1 LLKKL
6 FSVLFYKPPT
16 EGSKFK
22 SYVESEPYE
31 EGFAEHYRT
40 RLLPRVK
47 YYEKKRIKALSVAR
61 SRCLKSI
68 PIIIVLL
75 GITVLAILNIDSL
88 GRGFSWVFYI
98 SVGMIISI
106 IAFIFNSIDK
116 YKTSI
121 KGRIFPRIL
130 EFTGDFEYKQNYKA
144 PFAQYK
150 KYDILPPFDP
160 PASFSE
166 DYVKGTYNNVNIEF
180 FEARLM
186 RGAHYKG
193 KKAVFNGV
201 IAKISVNKKFSS
213 KTVIR
218 PDKGSFG
225 DWVSG
230 RKLPENQE
238 VVRLEDPKFDKLFN
252 VYSNDQIEARY
263 LLTTTFMERLIEVE
277 KAFGSKKIECS
288 FYKQSLVMAI
298 HLKKDWFEPG
308 PITEIED
315 FQDDSKNLLADINS
329 IFNICDTLQMDSEI
343 RL

>member
-1 LLKKL
+1 
-6 FSVLFYKPPT
+6 
-16 EGSKFK
+16 
-22 SYVESEPYE
+22 
-31 EGFAEHYRT
+31 
-40 RLLPRVK
+40 
-47 YYEKKRIKALSVAR
+47 
-61 SRCLKSI
+61 
-68 PIIIVLL
+68 
-75 GITVLAILNIDSL
+75 
-88 GRGFSWVFYI
+88 
-98 SVGMIISI
+98 M
-106 IAFIFNSIDK
+106 
-116 YKTSI
+116 
-121 KGRIFPRIL
+121 
-130 EFTGDFEYKQNYKA
+130 
-144 PFAQYK
+144 
-150 KYDILPPFDP
+150 
-160 PASFSE
+160 
-166 DYVKGTYNNVNIEF
+166 NIEF
-180 FEARLM
+180 FEARLI
-186 RGAHYKG
+186 RGANSKI
-193 KKAVFNGV
+193 KKPVFNGV

-213 KTVIR
+213 KTIIR

-238 VVRLEDPKFDKLFN
+238 VVRLEDPVFDKLFN

-277 KAFGSKKIECS
+277 KAFGSQKIECS

>member
-6 FSVLFYKPPT
+6 FSGLFLIPPT
-16 EGSKFK
+16 KASKFK
-22 SYVESEPYE
+22 PYVESEPYE

-47 YYEKKRIKALSVAR
+47 NYEKKRIKALNVAR
-61 SRCLKSI
+61 IRCLKSI

-75 GITVLAILNIDSL
+75 GIILAISNSDVLRKNTVSAFL
-88 GRGFSWVFYI
+88 I
-98 SVGMIISI
+98 SVGIISVI
-106 IAFIFNSIDK
+106 VVFIYSSINK

-130 EFTGDFEYKQNYKA
+130 EFAGDFVYKPNYSA

-160 PASFSE
+160 PVSFSE

-186 RGAHYKG
+186 RGAHFKG

-218 PDKGSFG
+218 ADKGSFG

-277 KAFGSKKIECS
+277 KAFGSQKIECC
-288 FYKQSLVMAI
+288 FYKQYLVMAI
-298 HLKKDWFEPG
+298 HLIKDWFEPG
-308 PITEIED
+308 PITKIED
-315 FQDDSKNLLADINS
+315 FRDDSKKLLADINS

>member
-1 LLKKL
+1 MLKKL
-6 FSVLFYKPPT
+6 FSGLFLIPPT
-16 EGSKFK
+16 KVSKFK
-22 SYVESEPYE
+22 PYVESEPYE

-47 YYEKKRIKALSVAR
+47 NYEKKRIKALNVAR
-61 SRCLKSI
+61 IRCLKSI

-75 GITVLAILNIDSL
+75 GIILAISNSDVLSKYIGSAFL
-88 GRGFSWVFYI
+88 I
-98 SVGMIISI
+98 SVGIISVI
-106 IAFIFNSIDK
+106 VVFIYSSINK

-121 KGRIFPRIL
+121 KGKIFPRIL
-130 EFTGDFEYKQNYKA
+130 EFAGDFVYKPNYSA

-160 PASFSE
+160 PVSFSE

-186 RGAHYKG
+186 RGAHFKG

-218 PDKGSFG
+218 ADKGSFG

-238 VVRLEDPKFDKLFN
+238 VVRLEDPVFDKLFN

-277 KAFGSKKIECS
+277 KAFRSQKIECC
-288 FYKQSLVMAI
+288 FYKQYLVMAI
-298 HLKKDWFEPG
+298 HLIKDWFEPG
-308 PITEIED
+308 PITKIED
-315 FQDDSKNLLADINS
+315 FRDDSKKLLADINS

>member
-1 LLKKL
+1 MLKKL
-6 FSVLFYKPPT
+6 FSGLFLIPPT
-16 EGSKFK
+16 KASKFK
-22 SYVESEPYE
+22 PYVESEPYE

-47 YYEKKRIKALSVAR
+47 NYEKKRIKALNVAR
-61 SRCLKSI
+61 IRCLKSI

-75 GITVLAILNIDSL
+75 GIILAISNSDVLRKNTVSAFL
-88 GRGFSWVFYI
+88 I
-98 SVGMIISI
+98 SVGIISVI
-106 IAFIFNSIDK
+106 VVFIYSSINK

-130 EFTGDFEYKQNYKA
+130 EFAGDFVYKPNYSA

-160 PASFSE
+160 PVSFSE

-186 RGAHYKG
+186 RGAHFKG

-218 PDKGSFG
+218 ADKGSFG

-277 KAFGSKKIECS
+277 KAFGSQKIECC
-288 FYKQSLVMAI
+288 FYKQYLVMAI
-298 HLKKDWFEPG
+298 HLIKDWFEPG

-315 FQDDSKNLLADINS
+315 FRDDSKKLLADINS

>member
-6 FSVLFYKPPT
+6 FSGLFLIPPT
-16 EGSKFK
+16 KVSKFK
-22 SYVESEPYE
+22 PYVESEPYE

-47 YYEKKRIKALSVAR
+47 NYEKKRIKALNVAR
-61 SRCLKSI
+61 IRCLKSI

-75 GITVLAILNIDSL
+75 GIILAISNSDVLSKYIGSAFL
-88 GRGFSWVFYI
+88 I
-98 SVGMIISI
+98 SVGIISVI
-106 IAFIFNSIDK
+106 VVFIYSSINK

-121 KGRIFPRIL
+121 KGKIFPRIL
-130 EFTGDFEYKQNYKA
+130 EFAGDFVYKPNYSA

-160 PASFSE
+160 PVSFSE

-186 RGAHYKG
+186 RGAHFKG

-218 PDKGSFG
+218 ADKGSFG

-277 KAFGSKKIECS
+277 KAFRSQKIECC
-288 FYKQSLVMAI
+288 FYKQYLVMAI
-298 HLKKDWFEPG
+298 HLIKDWFEPG
-308 PITEIED
+308 PITKIED
-315 FQDDSKNLLADINS
+315 FRDDSKKLLADINS

>member
-1 LLKKL
+1 MLKKL
-6 FSVLFYKPPT
+6 FSGLFLIPPT
-16 EGSKFK
+16 KASKFK
-22 SYVESEPYE
+22 PYVESEPYE

-47 YYEKKRIKALSVAR
+47 NYEKKRIKALNVAR
-61 SRCLKSI
+61 IRCLKSI

-75 GITVLAILNIDSL
+75 GIILAISNSDVLRKNTINIFL
-88 GRGFSWVFYI
+88 I
-98 SVGMIISI
+98 SVGIISVI
-106 IAFIFNSIDK
+106 VVFIYSSINK

-121 KGRIFPRIL
+121 KGNIFPRIL
-130 EFTGDFEYKQNYKA
+130 EFAGDFVYKPNYSA

-180 FEARLM
+180 FEARLI
-186 RGAHYKG
+186 RGANSKI
-193 KKAVFNGV
+193 KKPVFNGV

-213 KTVIR
+213 KTIIR

-238 VVRLEDPKFDKLFN
+238 VVRLEDPVFDKLFN

-277 KAFGSKKIECS
+277 KAFGSQKIECS

>member
-1 LLKKL
+1 MLKKL
-6 FSVLFYKPPT
+6 FSGLFLIPPT
-16 EGSKFK
+16 KASKFK
-22 SYVESEPYE
+22 PYVESEPYE

-47 YYEKKRIKALSVAR
+47 NYEKKRIKALNVAR
-61 SRCLKSI
+61 IRCLKSI

-75 GITVLAILNIDSL
+75 GIILAISNSDVLRKNTINIFL
-88 GRGFSWVFYI
+88 I
-98 SVGMIISI
+98 SVGIISVI
-106 IAFIFNSIDK
+106 VVFIYSSINK

-121 KGRIFPRIL
+121 KGKIFPRIL
-130 EFTGDFEYKQNYKA
+130 EFAGDFVYKPNYSA

-160 PASFSE
+160 PVSFSE

-186 RGAHYKG
+186 RGAHFKG

-218 PDKGSFG
+218 ADKGSFG

-277 KAFGSKKIECS
+277 KAFGSQKIECC
-288 FYKQSLVMAI
+288 FYKQYLVMAI
-298 HLKKDWFEPG
+298 HLIKDWFEPG
-308 PITEIED
+308 PITKIED
-315 FQDDSKNLLADINS
+315 FRDDSKKLLADINS

>member
-1 LLKKL
+1 MLKKL

-22 SYVESEPYE
+22 SYIESEPYE

-75 GITVLAILNIDSL
+75 GIILAISNSDVLRKNTVSAFL
-88 GRGFSWVFYI
+88 I
-98 SVGMIISI
+98 SVGIISVI
-106 IAFIFNSIDK
+106 VVFIYSSINK

-130 EFTGDFEYKQNYKA
+130 EFAGDFVYKPNYSA

-160 PASFSE
+160 PVSFSE

-186 RGAHYKG
+186 RGAHFKG

-213 KTVIR
+213 KTIIR
-218 PDKGSFG
+218 ADKGSFG

-277 KAFGSKKIECS
+277 KAFGSQKIECC
-288 FYKQSLVMAI
+288 FYKQYLVMAI
-298 HLKKDWFEPG
+298 HLIKDWFEPG
-308 PITEIED
+308 PITKIED
-315 FQDDSKNLLADINS
+315 FRDDSKKLLADINS

>member
-1 LLKKL
+1 MLKKL
-6 FSVLFYKPPT
+6 FSGLFLIPPT
-16 EGSKFK
+16 KVSKFK
-22 SYVESEPYE
+22 PYVESEPYE

-47 YYEKKRIKALSVAR
+47 NYEKKRIKALNVAR
-61 SRCLKSI
+61 IRCLKSI

-75 GITVLAILNIDSL
+75 GIILAISNSDVLSKYIGSAFL
-88 GRGFSWVFYI
+88 I
-98 SVGMIISI
+98 SVGIISVI
-106 IAFIFNSIDK
+106 VVFIYSSINK

-121 KGRIFPRIL
+121 KGKIFPRIL
-130 EFTGDFEYKQNYKA
+130 EFAGDFVYKPNYSA

-160 PASFSE
+160 PVSFSE

-186 RGAHYKG
+186 RGAHFKG

-218 PDKGSFG
+218 ADKGSFG

-277 KAFGSKKIECS
+277 KAFRSQKIECC
-288 FYKQSLVMAI
+288 FYKQYLVMAI
-298 HLKKDWFEPG
+298 HLIKDWFEPG
-308 PITEIED
+308 PITKIED
-315 FQDDSKNLLADINS
+315 FRDDSKKLLADINS

>member
-1 LLKKL
+1 MLKKL
-6 FSVLFYKPPT
+6 FSGLFLIPPT
-16 EGSKFK
+16 KASKFK
-22 SYVESEPYE
+22 PYVESEPYE

-47 YYEKKRIKALSVAR
+47 NYEKKRIKALNVAR
-61 SRCLKSI
+61 IRCLKSI

-75 GITVLAILNIDSL
+75 GIILAISNSDVLRKNTVSAFL
-88 GRGFSWVFYI
+88 I
-98 SVGMIISI
+98 SVGIISVI
-106 IAFIFNSIDK
+106 VVFIYSSINK

-130 EFTGDFEYKQNYKA
+130 EFAGDFVYKPNYSA

-186 RGAHYKG
+186 RGAHFKG

-218 PDKGSFG
+218 ADKGSFG

-277 KAFGSKKIECS
+277 KAFGSQKIECC
-288 FYKQSLVMAI
+288 FYKQYLVMAI
-298 HLKKDWFEPG
+298 HLIKDWFEPG

-315 FQDDSKNLLADINS
+315 FRDDSKKLLADINS

>member
-1 LLKKL
+1 MLKKL
-6 FSVLFYKPPT
+6 FSGLFLIPPT
-16 EGSKFK
+16 KVSKFK
-22 SYVESEPYE
+22 PYVESEPYE

-47 YYEKKRIKALSVAR
+47 NYEKKRIKALNVAR
-61 SRCLKSI
+61 IRCLKSI

-75 GITVLAILNIDSL
+75 GIILAISNSDVLSKYIGSAFL
-88 GRGFSWVFYI
+88 I
-98 SVGMIISI
+98 SVGIISVI
-106 IAFIFNSIDK
+106 VVFIYSSINK

-121 KGRIFPRIL
+121 KGKIFPRIL
-130 EFTGDFEYKQNYKA
+130 EFAGDFVYKPNYSA

-160 PASFSE
+160 PVSFSE

-186 RGAHYKG
+186 RGAHFKG

-218 PDKGSFG
+218 ADKGSFG

-277 KAFGSKKIECS
+277 KAFGSQKIECS

-315 FQDDSKNLLADINS
+315 FQDDSKNLLTDINS

>member
-6 FSVLFYKPPT
+6 FSGLFLIPPT
-16 EGSKFK
+16 KASKFK
-22 SYVESEPYE
+22 PYVESEPYE

-47 YYEKKRIKALSVAR
+47 NYEKKRIKALNVAR
-61 SRCLKSI
+61 IRCLKSI

-75 GITVLAILNIDSL
+75 GIILAISNSDVLRKNTASAFL
-88 GRGFSWVFYI
+88 I
-98 SVGMIISI
+98 SVGIISVI
-106 IAFIFNSIDK
+106 VVFIYSSINK

-130 EFTGDFEYKQNYKA
+130 EFAGDFVYKPNYSA

-160 PASFSE
+160 PVSFSE

-186 RGAHYKG
+186 RGAHFKG

-218 PDKGSFG
+218 ADKGSFG

-277 KAFGSKKIECS
+277 KAFGSQKIECC
-288 FYKQSLVMAI
+288 FYKQYLVMAI
-298 HLKKDWFEPG
+298 HLIKDWFEPG

-315 FQDDSKNLLADINS
+315 FRDDSKKLLADINS

>member
-1 LLKKL
+1 MLKKL
-6 FSVLFYKPPT
+6 FSGLFLIPPT
-16 EGSKFK
+16 KVSKFK
-22 SYVESEPYE
+22 PYVESEPYE

-47 YYEKKRIKALSVAR
+47 TYEKKRIKALNVAR
-61 SRCLKSI
+61 IRCLKSI

-75 GITVLAILNIDSL
+75 GIILAISNSDVLRKNTLSAFL
-88 GRGFSWVFYI
+88 I
-98 SVGMIISI
+98 SVGIISAI
-106 IAFIFNSIDK
+106 VVFIYSSINK

-121 KGRIFPRIL
+121 KGKIFPRIL
-130 EFTGDFEYKQNYKA
+130 EFAGDFVYKPNYSA

-160 PASFSE
+160 PVSFSE

-186 RGAHYKG
+186 RGAHFKG

-218 PDKGSFG
+218 ADKGSFG

-238 VVRLEDPKFDKLFN
+238 VVRLEDPVFDKLFN

-277 KAFGSKKIECS
+277 KAFRSQKIECC
-288 FYKQSLVMAI
+288 FYKQYLVMAI
-298 HLKKDWFEPG
+298 HLIKDWFEPG
-308 PITEIED
+308 PITKIED
-315 FQDDSKNLLADINS
+315 FRDDSKKLLADINS

>member
-1 LLKKL
+1 MLKKL
-6 FSVLFYKPPT
+6 FSGLFLIPPT
-16 EGSKFK
+16 KASKFK
-22 SYVESEPYE
+22 PYVESEPYE

-47 YYEKKRIKALSVAR
+47 NYEKKRIKALNVAR
-61 SRCLKSI
+61 IRCLKSI

-75 GITVLAILNIDSL
+75 GIILAISNSDVLRKNTGSAFL
-88 GRGFSWVFYI
+88 I
-98 SVGMIISI
+98 SVGIISVI
-106 IAFIFNSIDK
+106 VVFIYSSINK

-130 EFTGDFEYKQNYKA
+130 EFAGDFVYKPNYSA

-160 PASFSE
+160 PVSFSE

-186 RGAHYKG
+186 RGAHFKG

-213 KTVIR
+213 KTIIR
-218 PDKGSFG
+218 ADKGSFG

>member
-1 LLKKL
+1 MLKKL
-6 FSVLFYKPPT
+6 FSGLFLIPPT
-16 EGSKFK
+16 KASKFK
-22 SYVESEPYE
+22 PYVESEPYE

-47 YYEKKRIKALSVAR
+47 NYEKKRIKALNVAR
-61 SRCLKSI
+61 IRCLKSI

-75 GITVLAILNIDSL
+75 GIILAISNSDVLIGSI
-88 GRGFSWVFYI
+88 GWAIYI
-98 SVGMIISI
+98 SVGIIGVIIVFIYSSI
-106 IAFIFNSIDK
+106 NK

-121 KGRIFPRIL
+121 KGKIFPRIL
-130 EFTGDFEYKQNYKA
+130 EFAGDFVYKPNYSA

-160 PASFSE
+160 PVSFSE

-186 RGAHYKG
+186 RGAHFKG

-277 KAFGSKKIECS
+277 KAFGSQKIECS
-288 FYKQSLVMAI
+288 FYKQSLVMVI
-298 HLKKDWFEPG
+298 HLIKDWFEPG

-315 FQDDSKNLLADINS
+315 FRDDSKKLLADINS

>member
-1 LLKKL
+1 MLKKL
-6 FSVLFYKPPT
+6 FSVLFYKSPT

-22 SYVESEPYE
+22 AYVESEPYE

-47 YYEKKRIKALSVAR
+47 NYEKKRIKALNVAR
-61 SRCLKSI
+61 IRCLKSI

-75 GITVLAILNIDSL
+75 GIILAISNSDVLSKYIGSAFL
-88 GRGFSWVFYI
+88 I
-98 SVGMIISI
+98 SVGIISVI
-106 IAFIFNSIDK
+106 VVFIYSSINK

-121 KGRIFPRIL
+121 KGKIFPRIL
-130 EFTGDFEYKQNYKA
+130 EFAGDFVYKPNYSA

-160 PASFSE
+160 PVSFSE

-186 RGAHYKG
+186 RGAHFKG

-218 PDKGSFG
+218 ADKGSFG

-277 KAFGSKKIECS
+277 KAFRSQKIECC
-288 FYKQSLVMAI
+288 FYKQYLVMAI
-298 HLKKDWFEPG
+298 HLIKDWFEPG
-308 PITEIED
+308 PITKIED
-315 FQDDSKNLLADINS
+315 FRDDSKKLLADINS

>member
-1 LLKKL
+1 MLKKL
-6 FSVLFYKPPT
+6 FSGLFLIPPT
-16 EGSKFK
+16 KASKFK
-22 SYVESEPYE
+22 PYVESEPYE

-47 YYEKKRIKALSVAR
+47 NYEKKRIKALNVAR
-61 SRCLKSI
+61 IRCLKSI

-75 GITVLAILNIDSL
+75 GIILAISNSDVLRKNTGSAFL
-88 GRGFSWVFYI
+88 I
-98 SVGMIISI
+98 SVGIISVI
-106 IAFIFNSIDK
+106 VVFIYSSINK

-130 EFTGDFEYKQNYKA
+130 EFAGDFVYKPNYSA

-160 PASFSE
+160 PVSFSE

-186 RGAHYKG
+186 RGAHFKG

-238 VVRLEDPKFDKLFN
+238 VVRLEDPVFDKLFN

-277 KAFGSKKIECS
+277 KAFGSQKIECC
-288 FYKQSLVMAI
+288 FYKQYLVMAI
-298 HLKKDWFEPG
+298 HLIKDWFEPG

-315 FQDDSKNLLADINS
+315 FRDDSKKLLADINS

>member
-1 LLKKL
+1 MLKKL
-6 FSVLFYKPPT
+6 FSGLFLIPPT
-16 EGSKFK
+16 KASKFK
-22 SYVESEPYE
+22 PYVESEPYE

-47 YYEKKRIKALSVAR
+47 NYEKKRIKALNVAR
-61 SRCLKSI
+61 IRCLKSI

-75 GITVLAILNIDSL
+75 GIILAISNSDVLRKNTGSAFL
-88 GRGFSWVFYI
+88 I
-98 SVGMIISI
+98 SVGIISVI
-106 IAFIFNSIDK
+106 VVFIYSSINK

-121 KGRIFPRIL
+121 KGNIFPRIL
-130 EFTGDFEYKQNYKA
+130 EFAGDFVYKPNYSA

-160 PASFSE
+160 PVSFSE

-186 RGAHYKG
+186 RGAHFKG

-218 PDKGSFG
+218 ADKGSFG

>member
-1 LLKKL
+1 MLKKL
-6 FSVLFYKPPT
+6 FSGLFLIPPT
-16 EGSKFK
+16 KASKFK
-22 SYVESEPYE
+22 PYVESEPYE

-47 YYEKKRIKALSVAR
+47 NYEKKRIKALNVAR
-61 SRCLKSI
+61 IRCLKSI

-75 GITVLAILNIDSL
+75 GIILAISNSDVLRKNTVSAFL
-88 GRGFSWVFYI
+88 I
-98 SVGMIISI
+98 SVGIISVI
-106 IAFIFNSIDK
+106 VVFIYSSINK

-121 KGRIFPRIL
+121 KGKIFPRIL
-130 EFTGDFEYKQNYKA
+130 EFAGDFVYKPNYSA

-160 PASFSE
+160 PVSFSE

-186 RGAHYKG
+186 RGAHFKG

-218 PDKGSFG
+218 ADKGSFG

-277 KAFGSKKIECS
+277 KAFGSQKIECC
-288 FYKQSLVMAI
+288 FYKQYLVMAI
-298 HLKKDWFEPG
+298 HLIKDWFEPG

-315 FQDDSKNLLADINS
+315 FRDDSKKLLADINS

>member
-6 FSVLFYKPPT
+6 FSGLFLIPPT
-16 EGSKFK
+16 KASKFK
-22 SYVESEPYE
+22 PYVESEPYE

-47 YYEKKRIKALSVAR
+47 NYEKKRIKALNVAR
-61 SRCLKSI
+61 IRCLKSI

-75 GITVLAILNIDSL
+75 GIILAISNSDVLRKNTVSAFL
-88 GRGFSWVFYI
+88 I
-98 SVGMIISI
+98 SVGIISVI
-106 IAFIFNSIDK
+106 VVFIYSSINK

-130 EFTGDFEYKQNYKA
+130 EFAGDFVYKPNYSA

-160 PASFSE
+160 PVSFSE

-186 RGAHYKG
+186 RGAHFKG

-218 PDKGSFG
+218 ADKGSFG

-277 KAFGSKKIECS
+277 KAFGSQKIECC
-288 FYKQSLVMAI
+288 FYKQYLVMAI
-298 HLKKDWFEPG
+298 HLIKDWFEPG

-315 FQDDSKNLLADINS
+315 FRDDSKKLLADINS

>member
-1 LLKKL
+1 MLKKL
-6 FSVLFYKPPT
+6 FSGLFLIPPT
-16 EGSKFK
+16 KASKFK
-22 SYVESEPYE
+22 PYVESEPYE

-47 YYEKKRIKALSVAR
+47 NYEKKRIKALNVAR
-61 SRCLKSI
+61 IRCLKSI

-75 GITVLAILNIDSL
+75 GIILAISNSDVLRKNTVSAFL
-88 GRGFSWVFYI
+88 I
-98 SVGMIISI
+98 SVGIISVI
-106 IAFIFNSIDK
+106 VVFIYSSINK

-130 EFTGDFEYKQNYKA
+130 EFAGDFVYKPNYSA

-160 PASFSE
+160 PVSFSE

-186 RGAHYKG
+186 RGAHFKG

-218 PDKGSFG
+218 ADKGSFG

-277 KAFGSKKIECS
+277 KAFGSQKIECC
-288 FYKQSLVMAI
+288 FYKQYLVMAI
-298 HLKKDWFEPG
+298 HLIKDWFEPG
-308 PITEIED
+308 PITKIED
-315 FQDDSKNLLADINS
+315 FRDDSKKLLADINS

>member
-1 LLKKL
+1 MLKKL
-6 FSVLFYKPPT
+6 FSGLFLIPPT
-16 EGSKFK
+16 KASKFK
-22 SYVESEPYE
+22 PYVESEPYE

-47 YYEKKRIKALSVAR
+47 NYEKKRIKALNVAR
-61 SRCLKSI
+61 IRCLKSI

-75 GITVLAILNIDSL
+75 GIILAISNSDVLRKNTVSAFL
-88 GRGFSWVFYI
+88 I
-98 SVGMIISI
+98 SVGIISVI
-106 IAFIFNSIDK
+106 VVFIYSSINK

-121 KGRIFPRIL
+121 KGKIFPRIL
-130 EFTGDFEYKQNYKA
+130 EFAGDFVYKPNYSA

-160 PASFSE
+160 PVSFSE

-186 RGAHYKG
+186 RGAHFKG

-218 PDKGSFG
+218 ADKGSFG

-277 KAFGSKKIECS
+277 KAFGSQKIECS

>member
-1 LLKKL
+1 MLKKL
-6 FSVLFYKPPT
+6 FSGLFLIPPT
-16 EGSKFK
+16 KASKFK
-22 SYVESEPYE
+22 PYVESEPYE

-47 YYEKKRIKALSVAR
+47 NYEKKRIKALNVAR
-61 SRCLKSI
+61 IRCLKSI

-75 GITVLAILNIDSL
+75 GIILAISNSDVLRKNTINIFL
-88 GRGFSWVFYI
+88 I
-98 SVGMIISI
+98 SVGIISVI
-106 IAFIFNSIDK
+106 VVFIYSSINK

-121 KGRIFPRIL
+121 KGKIFPRIL
-130 EFTGDFEYKQNYKA
+130 EFAGDFVYKPNYSA

-160 PASFSE
+160 PVSFSE

-186 RGAHYKG
+186 RGAHFKG

-218 PDKGSFG
+218 ADKGSFG

-238 VVRLEDPKFDKLFN
+238 VVRLEDPVFDKLFN

-277 KAFGSKKIECS
+277 KAFGSQKIECC
-288 FYKQSLVMAI
+288 FYKQYLVMAI
-298 HLKKDWFEPG
+298 HLIKDWFEPG